1 MAKQGALGAQLYVSG
16 YDLGDDI
23 REFATRAPVQTYDFT
38 PITKSAM
45 VRGFGKRDGGI
56 QATAFFN
63 PAVVRSHVRFS
74 ALPTA
79 DQLISVAIPIST
91 AGLTIGAPA
100 VSQWAKQLNYDGTRA
115 ADGMLTFGVD
125 HMANGYPLEWGQLL
139 TAGIRTDT
147 AATNGASLDLG
158 SASPGAF
165 GAQFHLHV
173 LSFSG
178 TDITIKIQ
186 ESSDDAAGDAF
197 ANVVGGGF
205 TAVTSGPT
213 FQRIATAA
221 INVERYLRVV
231 TTTSGGFTS
240 CAFVVIGVRNEAAV
254 VI

>member
-1 MAKQGALGAQLYVSG
+1 MAKQGALAAQLWVSG

-23 REFATRAPVQTYDFT
+23 REFSTRAPVQTFDFT
-38 PITKSAM
+38 PITKRAM

-56 QATAFFN
+56 TATAFFN
-63 PAVVRSHVRFS
+63 PVAGQAHPRFA

-79 DQLISVAIPIST
+79 DQLVSVAIPT
-91 AGLTIGAPA
+91 GAAGLAIGDPS

-115 ADGMLTFGVD
+115 ADGMLTFAVD

-147 AATNGASLDLG
+147 GAANGTSLDLG

-165 GAQFHLHV
+165 GAQFHLQV
-173 LSFSG
+173 LSFAG
-178 TDITIKIQ
+178 TDVTIKIQ
-186 ESSDDAAGDAF
+186 ESSDNAVGDAF
-197 ANVVGGGF
+197 ADVVGGGF
-205 TAVTSGPT
+205 TAVTSGPG

-240 CAFVVIGVRNEAAV
+240 CAFVVQGVRNEAAV